1 MIKETY
7 TLPKSKEN
15 KILKQFTKTEKE
27 KDVEKA
33 VEKAAIDMIE
43 TYFGNHPS
51 YGNVDVSY
59 PFKTDGIIAVD
70 GGLFGE
76 SANFLIEAK
85 KDKSFSD
92 NKKDVYEVVS
102 QIISYLHEIKDKEPT
117 KYPNVSI
124 GVDNN
129 EIFMIPII
137 ALEKYVN
144 GDYRWDLPASQMH
157 KDTQL
162 MDDLAE
168 DKNIRPVVTNIDEN
182 FRPSEFCM
190 HLLNMALEAEYVKIK
205 IGKSSL
211 SDAFTDFRTMT
222 YGTND
227 PYVIQQENRQQIE
240 LFCRTLF
247 GDEEVYAHPKK
258 KNVMIID
265 GVEYENIDTEG
276 YEVFSSRYDAN
287 GYSLKEYKTITS
299 MADTLIAEANRRF
312 KGDYY
317 TPPVWVNKAHSV
329 ISNALGDDWKN
340 KYTVCDPAAGTKN
353 LTRDYKFSDLY
364 SSTLYGGE
372 LMSTQ
377 HFNKDNVSFQ
387 YDFLNDDMCLHD
399 GTYTVEDLK
408 NMTDEQLDEV
418 LKMDLSLVKKMMNK
432 EPIIFFGNPPYG
444 QATTSQASENT
455 HKSGVGDTGVG
466 RLMNNLGW
474 GKKELYT
481 QFYYRVQLLKEFFEY
496 NEDDEFHIFF
506 FSKVFLSSANFG
518 KFIDHFTKDF
528 SFRDGFMINGGEFN
542 GTSTAW
548 GLIFSHWSTDGDKNQ
563 KEFPFEVLK
572 SNPDGSIE
580 EITKWVSRRGNKN
593 NDIQQ
598 WLRNAV
604 ITDKKDDSLPRTK
617 NGWEEPDTKNT
628 YKEPVIDQIG
638 CILSKSANV
647 QSAEK
652 YVALLSLTY
661 EGAGAYAVTKDNFE
675 RASIS
680 FSIRRSVQEY
690 FKRNKQLWIH
700 DKDTFTAPSDDL
712 VTDEFTADCVVY
724 SLFDTQSNQTSLRN
738 YQYKDQEYRVE
749 NEFFP
754 FSMKFI
760 EDLAI
765 KHKNMDIQSDIT
777 GEHER
782 FVYTWLQE
790 HEDDLSIEAKALL
803 EKAKELYE
811 ITFAYRDDY
820 AKNAPR
826 YQTNSWDAGYA
837 QIAKLSFGNERIND
851 EFLDFKKEF
860 YNLRTALGEKIAQA
874 AFNDGVI

>member
-1 MIKETY
+1 
-7 TLPKSKEN
+7 
-15 KILKQFTKTEKE
+15 
-27 KDVEKA
+27 
-33 VEKAAIDMIE
+33 
-43 TYFGNHPS
+43 
-51 YGNVDVSY
+51 
-59 PFKTDGIIAVD
+59 
-70 GGLFGE
+70 
-76 SANFLIEAK
+76 
-85 KDKSFSD
+85 
-92 NKKDVYEVVS
+92 
-102 QIISYLHEIKDKEPT
+102 
-117 KYPNVSI
+117 
-124 GVDNN
+124 
-129 EIFMIPII
+129 
-137 ALEKYVN
+137 
-144 GDYRWDLPASQMH
+144 
-157 KDTQL
+157 
-162 MDDLAE
+162 
-168 DKNIRPVVTNIDEN
+168 
-182 FRPSEFCM
+182 
-190 HLLNMALEAEYVKIK
+190 
-205 IGKSSL
+205 
-211 SDAFTDFRTMT
+211 
-222 YGTND
+222 
-227 PYVIQQENRQQIE
+227 
-240 LFCRTLF
+240 
-247 GDEEVYAHPKK
+247 
-258 KNVMIID
+258 
-265 GVEYENIDTEG
+265 
-276 YEVFSSRYDAN
+276 
-287 GYSLKEYKTITS
+287 
-299 MADTLIAEANRRF
+299 
-312 KGDYY
+312 
-317 TPPVWVNKAHSV
+317 
-329 ISNALGDDWKN
+329 
-340 KYTVCDPAAGTKN
+340 
-353 LTRDYKFSDLY
+353 
-364 SSTLYGGE
+364 
-372 LMSTQ
+372 
-377 HFNKDNVSFQ
+377 
-387 YDFLNDDMCLHD
+387 
-399 GTYTVEDLK
+399 
-408 NMTDEQLDEV
+408 
-418 LKMDLSLVKKMMNK
+418 
-432 EPIIFFGNPPYG
+432 
-444 QATTSQASENT
+444 
-455 HKSGVGDTGVG
+455 
-466 RLMNNLGW
+466 MNNLGW

-572 SNPDGSIE
+572 SNPDRSIE
-580 EITKWVSRRGNKN
+580 EITKWVSRKGNKN

-700 DKDTFTAPSDDL
+700 DKDIFTAPSDDL

-754 FSMKFI
+754 FNMKFI

-765 KHKNMDIQSDIT
+765 KYKNMDIQSDIT

-837 QIAKLSFGNERIND
+837 QIAKLAFGNERIND
-851 EFLDFKKEF
+851 EFLNFKKEF